1 MSFVTRE
8 DIMGQTER
16 LVKEIWMAVY
26 KGLLDRPFVRIAFD
40 DAMHS
45 FGVDKPDMR
54 YGIEL
59 EDVTTLS
66 KSLNSCRS
74 GLHGQSRSLRSPDMD
89 ELEKVAKLASK
100 MVGAFVVKV
109 KGIKQWKSSLANTL
123 FSAAIDQRNERLG
136 AEEVMSSSSRPAPIS
151 K

>member
-26 KGLLDRPFVRIAFD
+26 KELLDRPFVRIAFD

-54 YGIEL
+54 YVKIPTIASMRGGVRAI
-59 EDVTTLS
+59 TA
-66 KSLNSCRS
+66 KSRTS
-74 GLHGQSRSLRSPDMD
+74 GGFSRKDMD